1 MEKEVKGIVKQNPV
15 RIEQGC
21 VFVVEQ
27 EQGAYLII
35 STDMQAVR
43 DQIFVKK
50 GQEIRIHGCCME
62 NMDLR
67 GVLVT
72 KNAKITLR
80 STNREE

>member
-1 MEKEVKGIVKQNPV
+1 MEKEVKGIVTQNPV
-15 RIEQGC
+15 RMEQGC

-27 EQGAYLII
+27 EQEAYLII
-35 STDMQAVR
+35 STDMQAVK

-50 GQEIRIHGCCME
+50 GQEIRINGCCME

-72 KNAKITLR
+72 NNAKITLM
-80 STNREE
+80 STNKEE